1 MDTCGLTPTN
11 REEILGKLRS
21 LKLDLAQRYAISQ
34 IGVFG
39 SVSRAEATEASD
51 IDIVV
56 HMQPDMLKRAC
67 LKAELERIFGRR
79 VDVVRYWYG
88 MNTYLKNR
96 IDQEAV
102 YV

>member
-1 MDTCGLTPTN
+1 MMDTCGLTLTN

-51 IDIVV
+51 IDRDLYQAGVV
-56 HMQPDMLKRAC
+56 YFCCEKPGFLGWGG
-67 LKAELERIFGRR
+67 EG
-79 VDVVRYWYG
+79 
-88 MNTYLKNR
+88 
-96 IDQEAV
+96 
-102 YV
+102 